1 MSGAN
6 NPNYGGITDEHKEKL
21 RQSSKDRVH
30 IHKEQENKNVKK
42 DELDLYLSN
51 GWQLGYIYRK

>member
-1 MSGAN
+1 MSEECKEKHRKLMSGAN

-30 IHKEQENKNVKK
+30 IHKE
-42 DELDLYLSN
+42 
-51 GWQLGYIYRK
+51 